1 MVERK
6 KGAIINISSFS
17 AAIPTPLL
25 SVYSASKSYVDLFSQ
40 GLAKEYLSK
49 GITVQCVLP
58 GHVVSKL
65 SKIRRP
71 SLNVPSPSVFVRLVT
86 HSVLGAILN
95 LKFLGLDGLWES
107 PPIFIFVQFSGPY
120 HHVLIV

>member
-49 GITVQCVLP
+49 GVTIQCIMP
-58 GHVVSKL
+58 GYVVSKL

-71 SLNVPSPSVFVRLVT
+71 SVTVPTPTVFVRLV
-86 HSVLGAILN
+86 
-95 LKFLGLDGLWES
+95 LKTYPKYLLKISYICD
-107 PPIFIFVQFSGPY
+107 
-120 HHVLIV
+120 